1 MTRQLFTIILI
12 MVIQIAGMITFNL
25 LDSDYLYNIV
35 VLGFLASLIILS
47 ILNVLSSDIMY
58 WFSKLIFR
66 KNKKLE

>member
-1 MTRQLFTIILI
+1 

-66 KNKKLE
+66 KNELALH

>member
-1 MTRQLFTIILI
+1 

-58 WFSKLIFR
+58 WFSEPY
-66 KNKKLE
+66 LEKIKS

>member
-12 MVIQIAGMITFNL
+12 MVIQIVGMITFNL
-25 LDSDYLYNIV
+25 LDLDYLYNMV
-35 VLGFLASLIILS
+35 VLGCPASLIILG

-58 WFSKLIFR
+58 WFSKPVFR

>member
-1 MTRQLFTIILI
+1 

-58 WFSKLIFR
+58 WFSEPIFR

>member
-1 MTRQLFTIILI
+1 